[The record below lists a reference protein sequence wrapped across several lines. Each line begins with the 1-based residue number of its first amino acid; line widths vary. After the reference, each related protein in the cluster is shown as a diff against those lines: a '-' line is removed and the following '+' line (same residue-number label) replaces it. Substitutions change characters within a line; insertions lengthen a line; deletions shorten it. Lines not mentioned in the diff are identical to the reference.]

1 MKKTLLALA
10 VSSVVVMASD
20 TTINATMSLM
30 TQGMKQVQSGLLQ
43 GKKAEVVKGIDI
55 LEGANSIFK
64 NVDVTTF
71 IPNNKKVQVT
81 KNINENLTSNLKA
94 LRKAVEA
101 KNYTDATKLYGEAMS
116 NCIACHTTVRGW

>member
-64 NVDVTTF
+64 NVDVKF
-71 IPNNKKVQVT
+71 IY
-81 KNINENLTSNLKA
+81 L
-94 LRKAVEA
+94 
-101 KNYTDATKLYGEAMS
+101 LY
-116 NCIACHTTVRGW
+116 R